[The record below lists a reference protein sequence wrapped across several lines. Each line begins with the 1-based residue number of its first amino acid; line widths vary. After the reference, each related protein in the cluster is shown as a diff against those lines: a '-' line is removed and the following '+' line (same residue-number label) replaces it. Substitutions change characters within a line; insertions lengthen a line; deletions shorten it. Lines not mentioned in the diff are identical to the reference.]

1 MRTMN
6 RTMLTIPLICLSL
19 SFGFALAHDYVPGEK
34 QKTAVL
40 VAGGDLH
47 TVTQGVLVN
56 TDILLENGRISA
68 IGKQLSPPPG
78 AKIIDATGQQVYP
91 GLIDPNSSLG
101 LIEIE
106 QARATNDMSE
116 RGQDNP
122 DVQAHIAYNPD
133 SEIIPTVRSNG
144 IASALIVPS
153 GSLLRGRSSLI
164 NLDGW
169 TKEDAMEKENAALHL
184 SWPRVSIITAWWL
197 EQSAEDQKKE
207 NEANRKRLEEVFE
220 QAKSYYIA
228 KKADPNLPVDSR
240 WEAMVEVFDKS
251 LPVFIHCDDMRQI
264 ELAVDFAKKYDL
276 RIAIV
281 GGAETYKAVKILKEN
296 NIPVVLERTQQMP
309 MRNDDPYDLAYTLP
323 KMLSD
328 AGIKYCLSQS
338 ASWATRNLPFQ
349 AGQAAAFGL
358 DKEAAL
364 RSITL
369 STAEILGVEKNLGSL
384 EVGKKA
390 TIVVS
395 KGDILDQLTNQVTY
409 MFIDGRQIDLDNK
422 HKELYRKYQEKISR
436 ASGANG
442 ANGSNGSK
450 KDSGTAV
457 KATN

>member
-1 MRTMN
+1 MRAMN
-6 RTMLTIPLICLSL
+6 KSFFISMLIIMGLI
-19 SFGFALAHDYVPGEK
+19 FGIASAHDYVPGAK
-34 QKTAVL
+34 QKIAVL

-47 TVTQGVLVN
+47 TVTQGVLAD

-68 IGKQLSPPPG
+68 IGKKLSPPPG
-78 AKIIDATGQQVYP
+78 ATIIDATGQQVYP

-101 LIEIE
+101 LIEID

-122 DVQAHIAYNPD
+122 DVRAHIAYNPD

-144 IASALIVPS
+144 ITTALIVPS

-184 SWPRVSIITAWWL
+184 SWPRVSIITAWWM
-197 EQSAEDQKKE
+197 EQSADDQKKE
-207 NEANRKRLEEVFE
+207 NEQNRKRLEEVFE

-228 KKADPNLPVDSR
+228 QKADPKLPVDSR
-240 WEAMVEVFDKS
+240 WEAMVPVFDKK
-251 LPVFIHCDDMRQI
+251 LPVLIHCDDMRQI
-264 ELAVDFAKKYDL
+264 EQAVDFANKYGL
-276 RIAIV
+276 KIAIV

-309 MRNDDPYDLAYTLP
+309 MRNDDPYDLAYALP
-323 KMLSD
+323 KLLTD
-328 AGIKYCLSQS
+328 AGIKFCLSQS
-338 ASWATRNLPFQ
+338 SSWATRNLPFQ
-349 AGQAAAFGL
+349 AGQAAAYGL

-369 STAEILGVEKNLGSL
+369 STAEIFGVEKNLGSL

-409 MFIDGRQIDLDNK
+409 MFIDGRQVDLDNK
-422 HKELYRKYQEKISR
+422 HKELYRKYQEKINRSM
-436 ASGANG
+436 GAND
-442 ANGSNGSK
+442 ANGTKNSSGSSLKASN
-450 KDSGTAV
+450 
-457 KATN
+457 

>member
-1 MRTMN
+1 MRNMN
-6 RTMLTIPLICLSL
+6 NTILKFTIICFCLFF
-19 SFGFALAHDYVPGEK
+19 SFGSAHDYVPGAK
-34 QKTAVL
+34 QKNAVL
-40 VAGGDLH
+40 VVGGDLH
-47 TVTQGVLVN
+47 TVTQGVLED

-68 IGKQLSPPPG
+68 IGKKLSPPPG
-78 AKIIDATGQQVYP
+78 AQIIDVSGQQVYP
-91 GLIDPNSSLG
+91 GLIDPNTTLG
-101 LIEIE
+101 LIEIG
-106 QARATNDMSE
+106 ASRATDDQSE
-116 RGQDNP
+116 RGRDNP

-144 IASALIVPS
+144 ITSALIVPS

-184 SWPRVSIITAWWL
+184 SWPRVSIITAWWM

-207 NEANRKRLEEVFE
+207 NEENRKRLEEVFE

-228 KKADPNLPVDSR
+228 KKADPNLPVDSK

-309 MRNDDPYDLAYTLP
+309 MRNDDPYDLAYALP
-323 KMLSD
+323 KLLVD

-409 MFIDGRQIDLDNK
+409 MFIDGRQVDLDNK
-422 HKELYRKYQEKISR
+422 HKELFRKYQEKISR
-436 ASGANG
+436 AANSGSSTVQSRSAR
-442 ANGSNGSK
+442 
-450 KDSGTAV
+450 
-457 KATN
+457 